1 MKFIFQCRLE
11 ESVNI
16 CVQYLPFYLNE
27 KNTTEYFIEIF
38 FIYLLTV
45 SVLQCDLNPDR
56 KVIDLVIL
64 FKSKWTGTIS
74 ELLIFNQM

>member
-11 ESVNI
+11 ESVYI
-16 CVQYLPFYLNE
+16 CIYLNE
-27 KNTTEYFIEIF
+27 KNTIEYFIEIL

-56 KVIDLVIL
+56 KVIVLVIL
-64 FKSKWTGTIS
+64 SKSK
-74 ELLIFNQM
+74 